1 MQRLI
6 KVLATSLVDNPDQVE
21 VKEIEGE
28 KALIIELSVASD
40 DMGKVI
46 GKQGKI
52 ARAIRALAKAKGIQ
66 VSKIAGRFHRTIA
79 EMIIIVLKRLYDDTG
94 LNRVS
99 LSGGVFQNKLL
110 FLLLR
115 QRMVEQGFEVL
126 YHRRVPT
133 NDGGISLGQVYI
145 ASEVIRKD
153 VSCHSIQDH
162 KN

>member
-1 MQRLI
+1 MIDIPQM
-6 KVLATSLVDNPDQVE
+6 LADMN
-21 VKEIEGE
+21 
-28 KALIIELSVASD
+28 ALDIYRFEFNTASRPYTLGVRGIFQGILA
-40 DMGKVI
+40 DME
-46 GKQGKI
+46 Q
-52 ARAIRALAKAKGIQ
+52 GIQ

>member
-1 MQRLI
+1 
-6 KVLATSLVDNPDQVE
+6 
-21 VKEIEGE
+21 
-28 KALIIELSVASD
+28 
-40 DMGKVI
+40 
-46 GKQGKI
+46 
-52 ARAIRALAKAKGIQ
+52 
-66 VSKIAGRFHRTIA
+66 
-79 EMIIIVLKRLYDDTG
+79 